1 MSFRRFVDVMEKKGK
16 LVKISKQA
24 SKRLEVSAILAEL
37 NDKPALFEK
46 IRESDFRVAGNLC
59 TSKEAFAD
67 YFGVPERDLVPMM
80 LKAIASP
87 TKPEVVTQA
96 PCQEVEMPEV
106 DLDKLPIL
114 FHCSKDGGNYV
125 SAGCFLI
132 KDPQTGQNMDFHRC
146 MQIGKDRFS
155 IRIVKKRDF
164 DKALQNSGGEM
175 DAVLVVGN
183 SPNVLLAAAT
193 SVATEQDELE
203 IANALEPLKV
213 VKAKTCDIMIPADSE
228 FVLEGKILKEK
239 ADEGPFVDLTETY
252 DFVRQEPVF
261 EVRKIT
267 HRKGAIW
274 HGLLPGK
281 LEHRIL
287 MGMPR
292 EPTIFKKVNEAG
304 VKCLDVSVNPGGC
317 SWLHG
322 IVQIDKRSED
332 DPLKAINAAQEGHK
346 SMKHVFIVDKDID
359 ISNPLEVEWAMA
371 TRFQANKQMDMK
383 ENSIGSSLDPSA
395 VPGTKETCKVGF
407 DLTAPVGEERKNFEK
422 AEFPKVNLKDFI
434 EQ

>member
-1 MSFRRFVDVMEKKGK
+1 MSFRNFVDVMEKTGR
-16 LVKISKQA
+16 LIRISKPV
-24 SKRLEVSAILAEL
+24 SKSLEASAILAEL
-37 NDKPALFEK
+37 SDKPALLEK
-46 IRESDFRVAGNLC
+46 IKESEFRIAGNLC
-59 TSKEAFAD
+59 TSKDAFAA
-67 YFGVPERDLVPMM
+67 YFGVKPSDLVPK
-80 LKAIASP
+80 LINAIDNPS
-87 TKPEVVTQA
+87 KPEVVTEA
-96 PCQEVEMPEV
+96 PCQEVEMEEV

-114 FHCSKDGGNYV
+114 FYCSKDGGNYV
-125 SAGCFLI
+125 SSGCFLV
-132 KDPQTGQNMDFHRC
+132 KDPQTGQNLDFHRC
-146 MQIGKDRFS
+146 MQIGKNRFS

-164 DKALQNSGGEM
+164 DKALQNAGGEM
-175 DAVLVVGN
+175 DAVMVVGN

-203 IANALEPLKV
+203 VANSLEPLKV
-213 VKAKTCDIMIPADSE
+213 VKAKTCDILIPADSE
-228 FVLEGKILKEK
+228 FVLEGRILNEK

-267 HRKGAIW
+267 HRKDAIW

-292 EPTIFKKVNEAG
+292 EPTIFKRVNEAG

-322 IVQIDKRSED
+322 IVQIDKQSED
-332 DPLKAINAAQEGHK
+332 DPKKAIEAAQEGHK

-359 ISNPLEVEWAMA
+359 ISDPLQVEWAMS
-371 TRFQANKQMDMK
+371 TRFQADKDMVIK
-383 ENSIGSSLDPSA
+383 TKSIGSSLDPSA

-407 DLTAPVGEERKNFEK
+407 DFTAPVGEERKKFER
-422 AEFPKVNLKDFI
+422 AEFPKVNLKEFL
-434 EQ
+434 E

>member
-1 MSFRRFVDVMEKKGK
+1 
-16 LVKISKQA
+16 
-24 SKRLEVSAILAEL
+24 
-37 NDKPALFEK
+37 
-46 IRESDFRVAGNLC
+46 
-59 TSKEAFAD
+59 
-67 YFGVPERDLVPMM
+67 
-80 LKAIASP
+80 
-87 TKPEVVTQA
+87 
-96 PCQEVEMPEV
+96 
-106 DLDKLPIL
+106 
-114 FHCSKDGGNYV
+114 
-125 SAGCFLI
+125 
-132 KDPQTGQNMDFHRC
+132 
-146 MQIGKDRFS
+146 
-155 IRIVKKRDF
+155 
-164 DKALQNSGGEM
+164 M

-193 SVATEQDELE
+193 SIATEQDEIE
-203 IANALEPLKV
+203 IANSLEPLKL
-213 VKAKTCDIMIPADSE
+213 VKAKTCDILIPADSE
-228 FVLEGKILKEK
+228 FVLEGRILNEK

-267 HRKGAIW
+267 HRHDAIW

-322 IVQIDKRSED
+322 IIQIDKQSED
-332 DPLKAINAAQEGHK
+332 DPKKAIDAAQAGHK

-359 ISNPLEVEWAMA
+359 ISDPLQVEWAMS
-371 TRFQANKQMDMK
+371 TRFQADKDLVIKEKQ
-383 ENSIGSSLDPSA
+383 IGSSLDPSA

-407 DLTAPVGEERKNFEK
+407 DLTAPVGEERKKFER
-422 AEFPKVNLKDFI
+422 AEFPKVNIQDFL
-434 EQ
+434 E

>member
-1 MSFRRFVDVMEKKGK
+1 MTFRGFVDVMEKNGK
-16 LVKISKQA
+16 LVKISKEV
-24 SKRLEVSAILAEL
+24 SKNLEASAILAEL
-37 NDKPALFEK
+37 IEKPVLIERIK
-46 IRESDFRVAGNLC
+46 ESEFPVAGNLC
-59 TSKEAFAD
+59 ISKEAFAD
-67 YFGVPERDLVPMM
+67 YFGVKPNELVPM
-80 LKAIASP
+80 LVKAIDHPS
-87 TKPEVVTQA
+87 KPGVVTEA
-96 PCQEVEMPEV
+96 PCQEVEMPGV

-132 KDPQTGQNMDFHRC
+132 KDPQTGQNLDIHRC
-146 MQIGKDRFS
+146 MQIGKNRFA

-175 DAVLVVGN
+175 DAVMVVGN

-203 IANALEPLKV
+203 IANTMEPLKV

-228 FVLEGKILKEK
+228 FVLEGRILNEK

-292 EPTIFKKVNEAG
+292 EPTIFKRVNEAG

-322 IVQIDKRSED
+322 IVQIDKRSEE
-332 DPLKAINAAQEGHK
+332 DPLKAINAAQQGHK

-359 ISNPLEVEWAMA
+359 ISNPLEVEWAMS
-371 TRFQANKQMDMK
+371 TRFQADKDMDVK
-383 ENSIGSSLDPSA
+383 EKSIGSSLDPSA

-407 DLTAPVGEERKNFEK
+407 DLTAPIGDARKNFER
-422 AEFPKVNLKDFI
+422 AEFPQVNLKDFL
-434 EQ
+434 E